1 MSVTYV
7 RNENG
12 VFEPVG
18 PGGATTDTTLSQLG
32 KPADAAAVGSALT
45 NYATTAYV
53 NSQINNKTVTSS
65 EILSALGFT
74 PQSNTAIIPKTRGGA
89 GKDISGFPA
98 NSIIRNSTGD
108 DLTYTATQSG
118 AFYATSANGAPA
130 FGTLPLAQGGTG
142 QTKAWTN
149 GTVTS
154 LNGTTVT
161 SFQFATFPYLNKA
174 FIRLNVLAGRAIG
187 ADDAEFIALP
197 STIATAH
204 TALSCYNEWGYD
216 IHCGISSVAGK
227 GIYIIN
233 CGSASMATDVRLY
246 ISGWYSI

>member
-12 VFEPVG
+12 EFELVG
-18 PGGATTDTTLSQLG
+18 PGGASTDITLSQAG
-32 KPADAAAVGSALT
+32 KPADAAAVGSALS
-45 NYATTAYV
+45 NYATSAYV
-53 NSQINNKTVTSS
+53 NTLINNKTVTDD
-65 EILSALGFT
+65 EIVAALGFT
-74 PQSNTAIIPKTRGGA
+74 PQSNTAIIPTTRGGA
-89 GKDISGFPA
+89 GRDISGFPVNA
-98 NSIIRNSTGD
+98 IIRNASGN
-108 DLTYTATQSG
+108 DLYYTATQSG
-118 AFYATSANGAPA
+118 ALYSTSSNGVPV
-130 FGTLPLAQGGTG
+130 FGTLPVAQGGTG

-154 LNGTTVT
+154 LNGTTIT

-197 STIATAH
+197 SVISTAH

-233 CGSASMATDVRLY
+233 CGTASMATDVRLY
-246 ISGWYSI
+246 IAGWYST

>member
-32 KPADAAAVGSALT
+32 KPADAAAVGAALT
-45 NYATTAYV
+45 NYATEAYV
-53 NSQINNKTVTSS
+53 NSQINSKTLTDD
-65 EILSALGFT
+65 EIIAALGFT
-74 PQSNTAIIPKTRGGA
+74 PQSNTAMIPKARGGA
-89 GKDISGFPA
+89 GRDISGFPA
-98 NSIIRNSTGD
+98 NAIIINASGD
-108 DLTYTATQSG
+108 SVNYTATKSG

-130 FGTLPLAQGGTG
+130 FGTLPVAQGGTG

-174 FIRLNVLAGRAIG
+174 FIRLNVLSGRAIG

-197 STIATAH
+197 STIPTAH
-204 TALSCYNEWGYD
+204 TALSCYNEIGYD
-216 IHCGISSVAGK
+216 IHCGVSSVANK
-227 GIYIIN
+227 GVYIMN
-233 CGSASMATDVRLY
+233 CGTSSMPSGTRLY
-246 ISGWYSI
+246 IAGWYSI

>member
-12 VFEPVG
+12 IFEQVG
-18 PGGATTDTTLSQLG
+18 PGGATTDITLSQAG

-45 NYATTAYV
+45 NYATAAYV
-53 NSQINNKTVTSS
+53 NSQINSKTVTDD
-65 EILSALGFT
+65 EIIAALGFT
-74 PQSNTAIIPKTRGGA
+74 PQNNSAIIPKTRGGA

-98 NSIIRNSTGD
+98 NSIICNSTGS
-108 DLTYTATQSG
+108 DLTYTATKSG
-118 AFYATSANGAPA
+118 AFYATSANGVPA
-130 FGTLPLAQGGTG
+130 FGTLPVAQGGTG

-154 LNGTTVT
+154 LNGTTIT

-174 FIRLNVLAGRAIG
+174 FIRLNVLAGRVIG

-197 STIATAH
+197 SVISTAH

-227 GIYIIN
+227 GVYIIN
-233 CGSASMATDVRLY
+233 CGTASMATDVRLY